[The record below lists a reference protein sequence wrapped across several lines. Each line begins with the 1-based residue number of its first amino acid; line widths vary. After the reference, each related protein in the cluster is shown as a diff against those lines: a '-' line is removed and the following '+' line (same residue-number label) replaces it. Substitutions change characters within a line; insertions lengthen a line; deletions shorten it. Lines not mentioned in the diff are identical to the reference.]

1 MDKDI
6 KIAIIRLLAVTGGVL
21 ICLGVFLAGFT
32 SYQPYENAEWENLKA
47 KMTAEASRLEFEF
60 GRCFENLS
68 AGDLAGLSDNGIYS
82 FVGNLMPLG
91 SLALL
96 SDNIY
101 SVTVNQ
107 VHIGRLENENLGPDL
122 GLSRKFGSAIIQRTE
137 P

>member
-1 MDKDI
+1 MDKEMST
-6 KIAIIRLLAVTGGVL
+6 ALIRLFAVSAGVAT
-21 ICLGVFLAGFT
+21 CLGVVTIGST
-32 SYQPYENAEWENLKA
+32 PYSYQPYENAEWENLKA

-82 FVGNLMPLG
+82 FVGNLMPRG

-101 SVTVNQ
+101 AVTVNQ
-107 VHIGRLENENLGPDL
+107 VHIRRLENENSIVFFIDIFF
-122 GLSRKFGSAIIQRTE
+122 GLCRGFEQ
-137 P
+137 